1 MGMGRIEWHPGFQA
15 GMELR
20 LRAHKAVLTFRHEL
34 PLTKQPTVLDTLII
48 EKAEGVSL
56 EDDVAAMF
64 LRHNIIEYKNPDDA
78 MSIDAYYK
86 LMAYMSLYKAET
98 GLTDAIKAD
107 EVTGT
112 LMRQRAPEGMF
123 RELRRLGGRI
133 ERRFP
138 GVYYIHGLVHMPT
151 QVIAQSELE
160 GPDNKVLRILT
171 RAAST
176 GDVRAFFDEAV
187 TYTDQDDRN
196 NADAVFLV
204 SFPAN
209 RAVYDQAI
217 RRESDMFGALKELV
231 RDDFEQ
237 EIRQA
242 EQKGVKIGEQRGE
255 QKGFTRAII
264 DLVRDRILTP
274 EVGAERMHITVDE
287 MRRLAAID

>member
-1 MGMGRIEWHPGFQA
+1 MKNQKLQWHPGFQA

-138 GVYYIHGLVHMPT
+138 GGILHPRAGAHAHAGDRAVRAGGAGQQGAAHTDPCREHRGR
-151 QVIAQSELE
+151 E
-160 GPDNKVLRILT
+160 GVLR
-171 RAAST
+171 RG
-176 GDVRAFFDEAV
+176 GDVHR
-187 TYTDQDDRN
+187 
-196 NADAVFLV
+196 
-204 SFPAN
+204 P
-209 RAVYDQAI
+209 
-217 RRESDMFGALKELV
+217 G
-231 RDDFEQ
+231 
-237 EIRQA
+237 
-242 EQKGVKIGEQRGE
+242 
-255 QKGFTRAII
+255 
-264 DLVRDRILTP
+264 
-274 EVGAERMHITVDE
+274 
-287 MRRLAAID
+287 